1 MVDTAH
7 FCCNKKRIVKV
18 LQNYVASILPRRGP
32 DVTCPAH
39 ATNQTARMRAVGR
52 GRTPSVHRLGDKLIG
67 KSLTLSG
74 ISKAY
79 GAVEAVKNT
88 TLEIH
93 AGEFVSIVGPSG
105 SGKTS
110 LLTMIAG
117 FEHPSTGTIH
127 IASQDITSAAPHLRN
142 IGMVFQRYALFP
154 HMTVQENIA
163 FPLRMRRVSK
173 TPDGRRRVAEML
185 DLVQLEGLE
194 DRYPHQLS
202 GGQQQRVAVARALVF
217 NPPVILMDEPLGA
230 LDKKLREAMQ
240 LEIKR
245 IQERLGA
252 TVVYVTHDQEEALT
266 MSNRVAVMHRGTL
279 QQIGAPDELYR
290 DPRNAFVADFVGS
303 INFLPVTVVS
313 CDESSAVVV
322 LRGSSDPISVSR
334 RASDRPTPGQF
345 YQLAIRPEHL
355 ELRPTQWDRNSV
367 IEGVLDTVVFAG
379 ATRTAVVRISALG
392 DAVVR
397 VQVPFSQAIP
407 EKGALVSLEFAAENA
422 RLFPAESEALP

>member
-1 MVDTAH
+1 MASAPKASRTAI
-7 FCCNKKRIVKV
+7 KD
-18 LQNYVASILPRRGP
+18 AAGRRDGLS
-32 DVTCPAH
+32 A
-39 ATNQTARMRAVGR
+39 
-52 GRTPSVHRLGDKLIG
+52 HRLGDKLIG

-74 ISKAY
+74 ISKTY
-79 GAVEAVKNT
+79 GAVEAVRNT
-88 TLEIH
+88 SLEIH

-117 FEHPSTGTIH
+117 FEHPSTGSIH
-127 IASQDITSAAPHLRN
+127 IASQDITWAAPNVRN

-154 HMTVQENIA
+154 HMTVRQNIE
-163 FPLRMRRVSK
+163 FPLRMRRVSS

-185 DLVQLEGLE
+185 ELVQLEGLD
-194 DRYPHQLS
+194 DRFPHQLS

-245 IQERLGA
+245 IQERVGA

-279 QQIGAPDELYR
+279 QQIGAPDELYQE
-290 DPRNAFVADFVGS
+290 PRNAFVADFVGS

-313 CDESSAVVV
+313 YDENTIVVV
-322 LRGSSDPISVSR
+322 LKGSATPLSVNRQGSH
-334 RASDRPTPGQF
+334 RPAPGHPF
-345 YQLAIRPEHL
+345 RLAIRPEHL

-367 IEGVLDTVVFAG
+367 VEGVLDTVVFAG
-379 ATRTAVVRISALG
+379 ANRIAVVRLSGMG
-392 DAVVR
+392 DAVMR
-397 VQVPFSQAIP
+397 VQVPASQALP
-407 EKGALVSLEFAAENA
+407 EKGALVSLEFSPQNA
-422 RLFPAESEALP
+422 RLFPAENEDLQ

>member
-1 MVDTAH
+1 MSHQHYRVVDLMSHVQRPKA
-7 FCCNKKRIVKV
+7 IE
-18 LQNYVASILPRRGP
+18 A
-32 DVTCPAH
+32 
-39 ATNQTARMRAVGR
+39 ARKRAVGHR
-52 GRTPSVHRLGDKLIG
+52 KGLSVHRLGDKLIG

-154 HMTVQENIA
+154 HMTVQENIT

-173 TPDGRRRVAEML
+173 TAGGRKRVAEMVE
-185 DLVQLEGLE
+185 LVQLEGLE
-194 DRYPHQLS
+194 HRYPHQLS

-252 TVVYVTHDQEEALT
+252 TVIYVTHDQEEALT
-266 MSNRVAVMHRGTL
+266 MSDRVAVMHRGTL
-279 QQIGAPDELYR
+279 QQIGAPDELYQ
-290 DPRNAFVADFVGS
+290 DPRSAFVADFVGS

-313 CDESSAVVV
+313 CDGNSAVVV
-322 LRGSSDPISVSR
+322 LRGSSAPIPVNR
-334 RASDRPTPGQF
+334 LGSDHPTPGQL

-355 ELRPTQWDRNSV
+355 ELRSTQWDRNSV
-367 IEGVLDTVVFAG
+367 MEGILDTVVFAG
-379 ATRTAVVRISALG
+379 AMRTAVVRISALG
-392 DAVVR
+392 DAIVR

-407 EKGALVSLEFAAENA
+407 EKGTLVSLEFAAQNA
-422 RLFPAESEALP
+422 RLFPAESEVLS

>member
-1 MVDTAH
+1 MSHQHYRVADVMSHGQRPKASRTAI
-7 FCCNKKRIVKV
+7 KD
-18 LQNYVASILPRRGP
+18 AAGRRDGLS
-32 DVTCPAH
+32 A
-39 ATNQTARMRAVGR
+39 
-52 GRTPSVHRLGDKLIG
+52 HRLGDKLIG

-74 ISKAY
+74 ISKTY
-79 GAVEAVKNT
+79 GAVEAVRNT
-88 TLEIH
+88 SLEIH

-117 FEHPSTGTIH
+117 FEHPSTGSIH
-127 IASQDITSAAPHLRN
+127 IASQDITWAAPNVRN

-154 HMTVQENIA
+154 HMTVRQNIE
-163 FPLRMRRVSK
+163 FPLRMRRVSS

-185 DLVQLEGLE
+185 ELVQLEGLD
-194 DRYPHQLS
+194 DRFPHQLS

-245 IQERLGA
+245 IQERVGA

-279 QQIGAPDELYR
+279 QQIGAPDELYQE
-290 DPRNAFVADFVGS
+290 PRNAFVADFVGS

-313 CDESSAVVV
+313 YDENTIVVV
-322 LRGSSDPISVSR
+322 LKGSATPLSVNRQGSH
-334 RASDRPTPGQF
+334 RPAPGHPF
-345 YQLAIRPEHL
+345 RLAIRPEHL

-367 IEGVLDTVVFAG
+367 VEGVLDTVVFAG
-379 ATRTAVVRISALG
+379 ANRIAVVRLSGMG
-392 DAVVR
+392 DAVMR
-397 VQVPFSQAIP
+397 VQVPASQALP
-407 EKGALVSLEFAAENA
+407 EKGALVSLEFSPQNA
-422 RLFPAESEALP
+422 RLFPAENEDLQ